1 MRTTRWEDLKRSRP
15 LSAEGRLEYRRTR
28 MAVEVAEQVR
38 ARRTALG
45 LTQEQLAERMGTT
58 QSVIARLEAGGS
70 PPSLR
75 TLERLA
81 EVLDADLTVR
91 FTARAS

>member
-1 MRTTRWEDLKRSRP
+1 
-15 LSAEGRLEYRRTR
+15 

-38 ARRTALG
+38 TRRTALG

-58 QSVIARLEAGGS
+58 QSVIARLEGGGS

-81 EVLDADLTVR
+81 DVLDADLTVR